1 MNVPLWGLSAECLP
15 QQAHCTRG
23 LTDRLRVLTCDC
35 VPSSRQ
41 VERWRS
47 RSRVACFVAEDA
59 QGALAGC
66 AFLSFTKPEV
76 CRL

>member
-1 MNVPLWGLSAECLP
+1 M
-15 QQAHCTRG
+15 Q
-23 LTDRLRVLTCDC
+23 
-35 VPSSRQ
+35 
-41 VERWRS
+41 RWRS

-76 CRL
+76 RRSQVPGIRCLNSRTDLMCQARDSLVLRAWR